1 MSDVSGTASDWWSS
15 MIQAVESHY
24 AQWLVASPLE
34 KLRMRPTPPVHVEA
48 NQRLE
53 QRAVTMLLGAL
64 PEALRQDVIASRRMT
79 TTGIMF
85 RLFTTYQPGGA
96 GERTGLIKSISEVK
110 VPAGLGD
117 LLGSIRQWRRS
128 LGRSYELR
136 VTIDPLVLTGVLSK
150 FAEGTGKLGGSQ
162 VAFRLAS
169 MRQQL
174 DVDRTPGWESVNDW
188 AEYIQAELEE
198 LANAQVIAG
207 KATPSN
213 PPALA
218 PVLTQGNPAVKALYG
233 DGQKPWERPDGEKAP
248 CRFWGIDEGC
258 RRGEK
263 CTFAHAWGS
272 LEKSSRCLLCSST
285 KHRKKDCPTVKP
297 KDGNGGTQKGDRKIA
312 KTQEK
317 KGPKGSEKEG
327 QKETPPPQPAKEA
340 SEETPQPEKRSEG
353 SQPKESDLVQNLSGL
368 VKSMTSIKSMYIK
381 TVKADGDDS
390 GEFALLDG
398 GATHAL
404 RQAKSSEVPHLWP
417 VQVEMA
423 MGSVTLYKCPAHNTL
438 LALDSVEL
446 IIPLR
451 LLVDHGFKIE
461 WQRDRCDI
469 SHPRHGRLE
478 CVRRQ
483 GCPVMERQAALN
495 LLDSLERGGV
505 GDTYEL
511 TEPEVEWWK
520 KRYPQVP
527 ERIWA
532 LMRGQGVNWEEVES
546 PLPWNRAKRRRLERA
561 RGGVVVHLFSGSGGD
576 SKKWRDLAGPD
587 TEVLTLDI
595 TANDQEDLRSAVVWA
610 YIWGLAEKGRI
621 RVITAGPPC
630 RTVSRLRH
638 KSPGPRPL
646 RGRKGLRFGVDRP
659 E

>member
-1 MSDVSGTASDWWSS
+1 MKSRETERAQGYMGYTVNSG
-15 MIQAVESHY
+15 
-24 AQWLVASPLE
+24 
-34 KLRMRPTPPVHVEA
+34 K
-48 NQRLE
+48 
-53 QRAVTMLLGAL
+53 
-64 PEALRQDVIASRRMT
+64 
-79 TTGIMF
+79 
-85 RLFTTYQPGGA
+85 
-96 GERTGLIKSISEVK
+96 
-110 VPAGLGD
+110 
-117 LLGSIRQWRRS
+117 
-128 LGRSYELR
+128 
-136 VTIDPLVLTGVLSK
+136 
-150 FAEGTGKLGGSQ
+150 
-162 VAFRLAS
+162 
-169 MRQQL
+169 
-174 DVDRTPGWESVNDW
+174 
-188 AEYIQAELEE
+188 
-198 LANAQVIAG
+198 
-207 KATPSN
+207 
-213 PPALA
+213 
-218 PVLTQGNPAVKALYG
+218 
-233 DGQKPWERPDGEKAP
+233 
-248 CRFWGIDEGC
+248 
-258 RRGEK
+258 
-263 CTFAHAWGS
+263 
-272 LEKSSRCLLCSST
+272 
-285 KHRKKDCPTVKP
+285 
-297 KDGNGGTQKGDRKIA
+297 
-312 KTQEK
+312 EK

-340 SEETPQPEKRSEG
+340 AEETPQPEKRSEG

-438 LALDSVEL
+438 LALDSVEP

-469 SHPRHGRLE
+469 SHPKHGRLE

-532 LMRGQGVNWEEVES
+532 LMRGQGLNWEEVES

-595 TANDQEDLRSAVVWA
+595 TANDQEDLHSAVVWA
-610 YIWGLAEKGRI
+610 YVWGLAEKGRI

-646 RGRKGLRFGVDRP
+646 RGRKGLRFGLTDLNERELMKVDGDSALWLKTLGLYERAQEGMAEHGFLGRCGLVVENP
-659 E
+659 QDPDEYVDDGILGMGRNRRVPHTSN